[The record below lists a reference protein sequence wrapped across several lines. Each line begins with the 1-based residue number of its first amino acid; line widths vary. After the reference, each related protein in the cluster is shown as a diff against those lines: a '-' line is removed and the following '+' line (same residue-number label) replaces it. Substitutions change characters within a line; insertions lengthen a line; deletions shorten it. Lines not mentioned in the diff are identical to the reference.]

1 MTNEE
6 QDIFNKKVLL
16 KALIKEA
23 KQKEDAYSVLAKAK
37 KMEPSSE
44 QAQYVVQKLARYYL
58 ENMMDEKKSNLCK
71 DIKEQINR
79 LRSKESIEK
88 EEQIKQQLLLMF
100 NSMKVE

>member
-1 MTNEE
+1 MNKE

-23 KQKEDAYSVLAKAK
+23 KKQENVYSVLSKAK
-37 KMEPSSE
+37 TTEQSSE
-44 QAQYVVQKLARYYL
+44 QAQYIVQKLARYYL
-58 ENMMDEKKSNLCK
+58 ENMMDEKKIDLCK

-88 EEQIKQQLLLMF
+88 EEQIKQQLLMMF